1 MKAPKLSLLFFLFT
15 TIGFSQSDFKE
26 YYTKFDRVVGL
37 KNTKLS
43 YGILYKEN
51 YRTLKENHHYL
62 NSDAFKKGTVTYQ
75 NETFYNVPLKYDLDT
90 DQLIVNIKDEFE
102 TFSIQLEK
110 SFVTTFSIKQQ
121 LFKNTKETGFNEV
134 LFSSNAITLFKKH
147 LKKKKKKTDQ
157 SFMYY
162 KFIKESRYVIYYK
175 NAYFK
180 GNKKK
185 DLVKVFP
192 KQKNFIDSYYK
203 TNKEMKKNNFD
214 AFLTQFIQML
224 STKLEEVCCN

>member
-1 MKAPKLSLLFFLFT
+1 MKAPKLSLLFFLVT

-51 YRTLKENHHYL
+51 YITLKEN
-62 NSDAFKKGTVTYQ
+62 
-75 NETFYNVPLKYDLDT
+75 
-90 DQLIVNIKDEFE
+90 
-102 TFSIQLEK
+102 
-110 SFVTTFSIKQQ
+110 
-121 LFKNTKETGFNEV
+121 
-134 LFSSNAITLFKKH
+134 LFKKH